1 MAESGDG
8 PKSKTAGNSA
18 KSKSLSKEQIL
29 SKFQELRG
37 QQRATVNKMSEI
49 EMDRKEHEWVAW
61 LFLLVFL
68 LCKAS
73 LAFIKYSLY
82 IGIHVGGHM

>member
-8 PKSKTAGNSA
+8 PKPKTSGNAS
-18 KSKSLSKEQIL
+18 KSKAMSKEQIV

-49 EMDRKEHEWVAW
+49 EMDRKEHE
-61 LFLLVFL
+61 
-68 LCKAS
+68 
-73 LAFIKYSLY
+73 
-82 IGIHVGGHM
+82 